1 MLWFQNV
8 NVVSFISNCLCFSAS
23 KQSLSVQEGEV
34 EEFFSS
40 LNVSKITAPLD
51 LRRVGGTIYPFFIP
65 TSVSHQSWRHTEGT
79 SGFPGEKT
87 RHVTNISPSTA
98 VDTSK
103 KKMVN
108 GPAPTIQST
117 IWDMPH
123 YHQIHTLIA
132 KAAMQGAS
140 VWDKG
145 TLTLEDLHRSMLGLC
160 WIQHTFDLN
169 LHSCD
174 VTDQNDFWSCSVVC
188 CRAFLSCM
196 LHEQCQ
202 FIMFQSG
209 CFQYHLCK
217 NWQQL

>member
-8 NVVSFISNCLCFSAS
+8 NVISFISNCLCFSAS

-65 TSVSHQSWRHTEGT
+65 MSVSHRSWRHTEGT
-79 SGFPGEKT
+79 SGFPSEKT

-108 GPAPTIQST
+108 G
-117 IWDMPH
+117 
-123 YHQIHTLIA
+123 
-132 KAAMQGAS
+132 
-140 VWDKG
+140 
-145 TLTLEDLHRSMLGLC
+145 LHRPSKALYETCPITIKFIHWL
-160 WIQHTFDLN
+160 QRLP
-169 LHSCD
+169 
-174 VTDQNDFWSCSVVC
+174 
-188 CRAFLSCM
+188 CRVQVSETRARW
-196 LHEQCQ
+196 H
-202 FIMFQSG
+202 
-209 CFQYHLCK
+209 
-217 NWQQL
+217 

>member
-1 MLWFQNV
+1 MNNL
-8 NVVSFISNCLCFSAS
+8 SFFYPHECITSELTSYWGHLRISRRKDETCNKYFSFHS
-23 KQSLSVQEGEV
+23 CRHVQEKDGKW
-34 EEFFSS
+34 S
-40 LNVSKITAPLD
+40 
-51 LRRVGGTIYPFFIP
+51 
-65 TSVSHQSWRHTEGT
+65 
-79 SGFPGEKT
+79 
-87 RHVTNISPSTA
+87 
-98 VDTSK
+98 
-103 KKMVN
+103 
-108 GPAPTIQST
+108 APTIQST

-145 TLTLEDLHRSMLGLC
+145 TLTLEDLHGSMLGLC